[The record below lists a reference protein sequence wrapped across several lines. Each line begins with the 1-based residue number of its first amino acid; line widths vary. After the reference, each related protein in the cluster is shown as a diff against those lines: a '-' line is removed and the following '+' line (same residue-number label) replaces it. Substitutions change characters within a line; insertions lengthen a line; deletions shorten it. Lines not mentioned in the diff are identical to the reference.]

1 VNHLEAMSQ
10 WATFSKMRVAFHLYV
25 PLGCVDSAR
34 RLCTDLQITVAEVWA
49 YHVVGDQ
56 IRFTLV
62 QRVPQASDG
71 KRVASPAAASPKPAS
86 AAPRPRPATPAAA
99 RPARRAAPAAAARR
113 KPAAAKAKAPA
124 PRHAAA
130 KTPRKAA
137 RPSRSQ
143 KRR

>member
-25 PLGCVDSAR
+25 PVGCVDNAR
-34 RLCTDLQITVAEVWA
+34 RLCNDLQIAVGEVWA
-49 YHVVGDQ
+49 YHAVGDQ

-71 KRVASPAAASPKPAS
+71 KRPASPETAPSAKPTSP
-86 AAPRPRPATPAAA
+86 APRPRPATPA
-99 RPARRAAPAAAARR
+99 RRAAPAATTRR
-113 KPAAAKAKAPA
+113 KPAAAKAKTAA
-124 PRHAAA
+124 PRRAAA
-130 KTPRKAA
+130 KTTRKAA
-137 RPSRSQ
+137 RPSRPQ